1 MGLAGRSAPPLFRLR
16 GACPASSRM
25 RIRWEAIV
33 KRIPHVVKAAAYALA
48 SFTFSIMV
56 FVFLWRTEGSPH
68 KNPGLI
74 WMMAAASLGFAI
86 AGWYGAYH
94 FRLCCSGVLSGFQ
107 KRRDLFCLPSE
118 GREVLSAVAR
128 FVIQNASQRSRG
140 FQRRNSLT
148 RIFEVISCRS
158 RLDRFLVVI
167 DFWKL
172 LC

>member
-94 FRLCCSGVLSGFQ
+94 FRLCCAACYRDFKNGETCFVC
-107 KRRDLFCLPSE
+107 RRKDGKS
-118 GREVLSAVAR
+118 LSAVAR

-140 FQRRNSLT
+140 FQRRKI
-148 RIFEVISCRS
+148 R
-158 RLDRFLVVI
+158 
-167 DFWKL
+167 
-172 LC
+172 